1 MWLLLFLFVSDR
13 IGVAFGLSYLF
24 LSPEYQGES
33 TLLAFLLIGFAIG
46 GLTMA
51 FNSYSYV
58 RIAHHFPFLAVVNK
72 PFVRFCINNSLIPL
86 FFIGYYIYRIISF
99 QLTEEFETLSTVI
112 FNASGIVIGYFIF
125 IGLALLYFFPINKN
139 LFELNKVNS
148 KKISQNIRWDRF
160 SKRANIKSAVRHRQ
174 RLYYYIGKNFK
185 IQQSRS
191 TKHYASSLLQSV
203 FDQNR
208 ISTTIFEIA
217 TITTFFLIGVFGS
230 QKYMDVPAGFSIFL
244 LLTIVLMLLS
254 TIHTWLRFWTGPAI
268 IFFFF
273 SLNWISKSF
282 DAFRFQT
289 QAYGLNYDKKTI
301 YSDSIIYQLTKKL
314 DYSIKDY
321 DLYLKFLN
329 NWKRNTNEEK
339 PVLVLVNTSGGG
351 SRNASWVF
359 QVLRVCDSLTN
370 NKSSRHIAMMTGAS
384 GGTVGA
390 AFYRS
395 LLIDKVRGKNVDLND
410 PKYFH
415 QISDD
420 LLNKL
425 SFAASTNDLFFRYR
439 TGFGF
444 NSHYSYDRAMAFEKD
459 LNENTKGR
467 LSRSLEYYR
476 SFEKTGKIPNLI
488 LSPCVVNDG
497 RRILISSQGL
507 TFLMAENAPLANTN
521 SLQED
526 IDIHVLLK
534 EQNATKLMLSSAL
547 RMNATFPFVL
557 PMTSLPTK
565 PEIQVMDAGARDNYG
580 GKTTVKWLKVFE
592 DWIKENTSGVVV
604 LQIRDN
610 KKIMY
615 QEKIPEFSMLDK
627 FTVPVTNGFHN
638 FTRTQ
643 DYDQEAVWDLLTRN
657 YSSPIHFVT
666 LNLRE
671 YQKDRISLSWHLTK
685 NEKRKIIKAIS
696 RKSNVHSFKRYCD
709 LLDKKY

>member
-1 MWLLLFLFVSDR
+1 M
-13 IGVAFGLSYLF
+13 
-24 LSPEYQGES
+24 Q
-33 TLLAFLLIGFAIG
+33 
-46 GLTMA
+46 
-51 FNSYSYV
+51 
-58 RIAHHFPFLAVVNK
+58 
-72 PFVRFCINNSLIPL
+72 
-86 FFIGYYIYRIISF
+86 
-99 QLTEEFETLSTVI
+99 EEFESLSSVV
-112 FNASGIVIGYFIF
+112 FNVSGIIAGYFTF
-125 IGLALLYFFPINKN
+125 IGLSLLYFFPINKN
-139 LFELNKVNS
+139 LYELNKINS
-148 KKISQNIRWDRF
+148 KKVSQSARWDRF
-160 SKRANIKSAVRHRQ
+160 SKRGHIKSGVRYKNAM
-174 RLYYYIGKNFK
+174 YYFVGKNFR

-191 TKHYASSLLQSV
+191 TKHYAHSLLQSV

-217 TITTFFLIGVFGS
+217 TITTFFLIGVFGT
-230 QKYMDVPAGFSIFL
+230 KRVLDVPAGFSVFL
-244 LLTIVLMLLS
+244 LLTIILMLLS
-254 TIHTWLRFWTGPAI
+254 TIQSWLRFWTGPVL

-273 SLNWISKSF
+273 TLNWVSKTF

-289 QAYGLNYDKKTI
+289 QAYGLNYDKKTS
-301 YSDSIIYQLTKKL
+301 YTDSTIYQLTKKL

-321 DLYLKFLN
+321 NLYLKFLN
-329 NWKRNTNEEK
+329 NWKKNTGEEK

-359 QVLRVCDSLTN
+359 QVLRICDSLTN
-370 NKSSRHIAMMTGAS
+370 NKSSKHIAMMTGAS
-384 GGTVGA
+384 GGTVGSA
-390 AFYRS
+390 YYRS
-395 LLIDKVRGKNVDLND
+395 LLLDNVCGKKINLND

-415 QISDD
+415 EISDD

-425 SFAASTNDLFFRYR
+425 AFAASTNDLFFRYR

-459 LNENTKGR
+459 LIENTGGR
-467 LSRSLEYYR
+467 LSRTLAYYKYY
-476 SFEKTGKIPNLI
+476 EKSGKIPNLI

-497 RRILISSQGL
+497 RRILISAQGL
-507 TFLMAENAPLANTN
+507 TFLMAENAPFANTN

-526 IDIHVLLK
+526 IDFHVLLK
-534 EQNATKLMLSSAL
+534 EQNAGDLMLSSAL
-547 RMNATFPFVL
+547 RMSSTFPFVL

-615 QEKIPEFSMLDK
+615 QEKIPELSLMDK
-627 FTVPVTNGFHN
+627 FTMPVTNAFHN

-643 DYDQEAVWDLLTRN
+643 DYDQDAVWKFLDN
-657 YSSPIHFVT
+657 NFSSPLHFVS

-685 NEKRKIIKAIS
+685 NEKLKIIKATK
-696 RKSNVHSFKRYCD
+696 RQSNVLAFKKYCD
-709 LLDKKY
+709 LLNKKY

>member
-1 MWLLLFLFVSDR
+1 
-13 IGVAFGLSYLF
+13 
-24 LSPEYQGES
+24 
-33 TLLAFLLIGFAIG
+33 
-46 GLTMA
+46 
-51 FNSYSYV
+51 
-58 RIAHHFPFLAVVNK
+58 
-72 PFVRFCINNSLIPL
+72 
-86 FFIGYYIYRIISF
+86 
-99 QLTEEFETLSTVI
+99 
-112 FNASGIVIGYFIF
+112 
-125 IGLALLYFFPINKN
+125 
-139 LFELNKVNS
+139 
-148 KKISQNIRWDRF
+148 
-160 SKRANIKSAVRHRQ
+160 
-174 RLYYYIGKNFK
+174 
-185 IQQSRS
+185 
-191 TKHYASSLLQSV
+191 
-203 FDQNR
+203 
-208 ISTTIFEIA
+208 
-217 TITTFFLIGVFGS
+217 
-230 QKYMDVPAGFSIFL
+230 
-244 LLTIVLMLLS
+244 
-254 TIHTWLRFWTGPAI
+254 
-268 IFFFF
+268 
-273 SLNWISKSF
+273 
-282 DAFRFQT
+282 
-289 QAYGLNYDKKTI
+289 
-301 YSDSIIYQLTKKL
+301 
-314 DYSIKDY
+314 
-321 DLYLKFLN
+321 
-329 NWKRNTNEEK
+329 
-339 PVLVLVNTSGGG
+339 
-351 SRNASWVF
+351 
-359 QVLRVCDSLTN
+359 
-370 NKSSRHIAMMTGAS
+370 
-384 GGTVGA
+384 
-390 AFYRS
+390 
-395 LLIDKVRGKNVDLND
+395 
-410 PKYFH
+410 
-415 QISDD
+415 
-420 LLNKL
+420 
-425 SFAASTNDLFFRYR
+425 
-439 TGFGF
+439 
-444 NSHYSYDRAMAFEKD
+444 MAFEKD

-666 LNLRE
+666 LNLCE